1 MLRELS
7 NEAFGRPHQLEI
19 AAAVAGLEGTFT
31 VEEVLERVRALAR
44 NAGEDAPGPSAV
56 RKGLAR
62 LSALRTLSR
71 VKARK
76 GESDLWM
83 ATESK
88 FWPWL
93 NDLLVEIEAP
103 RPEVQGRRS

>member
-7 NEAFGRPHQLEI
+7 QEAFGRPHQLEV
-19 AAAVAGLEGTFT
+19 AAAVAELKGTFT
-31 VEEVLERVRALAR
+31 VEEVIEEVGTQAKS
-44 NAGEDAPGPSAV
+44 AGEDAPGASSV

-71 VKARK
+71 VKARN

-93 NDLLVEIEAP
+93 GDLLAEIEVP
-103 RPEVQGRRS
+103 SRRG